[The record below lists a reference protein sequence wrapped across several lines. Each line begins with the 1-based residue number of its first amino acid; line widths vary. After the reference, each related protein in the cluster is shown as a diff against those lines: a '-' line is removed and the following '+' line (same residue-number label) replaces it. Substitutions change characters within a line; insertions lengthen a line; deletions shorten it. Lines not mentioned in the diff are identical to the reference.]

1 MYDPTLGRWNVID
14 PKAEKY
20 HDWSP
25 YNYVLNNPVIFI
37 DPDGKDVK
45 GSEAFTT
52 SQYNAVFKDL
62 YKSSPTYRAMIQEYE
77 SGKGTLLMD
86 MDPPLRKKEPLAL
99 TISYDIPRLHS
110 TQFYSK
116 KWMTVSFPEDKDAVY
131 RMTKICMAST
141 IIHEGIH
148 SQMAANGE
156 TDDEKHNNFSK
167 HHDEFVKALME
178 YNQENKLGY
187 TIDQMDELAYDGAD
201 NSDDFELHI
210 FLKAKGHSV
219 ATERDLYEERMSLI
233 NFLRVELQEASE
245 VDRHEQKS
253 NH

>member
-1 MYDPTLGRWNVID
+1 
-14 PKAEKY
+14 
-20 HDWSP
+20 
-25 YNYVLNNPVIFI
+25 
-37 DPDGKDVK
+37 
-45 GSEAFTT
+45 
-52 SQYNAVFKDL
+52 
-62 YKSSPTYRAMIQEYE
+62 
-77 SGKGTLLMD
+77 
-86 MDPPLRKKEPLAL
+86 
-99 TISYDIPRLHS
+99 
-110 TQFYSK
+110 
-116 KWMTVSFPEDKDAVY
+116 
-131 RMTKICMAST
+131 
-141 IIHEGIH
+141 
-148 SQMAANGE
+148 
-156 TDDEKHNNFSK
+156 
-167 HHDEFVKALME
+167 ME